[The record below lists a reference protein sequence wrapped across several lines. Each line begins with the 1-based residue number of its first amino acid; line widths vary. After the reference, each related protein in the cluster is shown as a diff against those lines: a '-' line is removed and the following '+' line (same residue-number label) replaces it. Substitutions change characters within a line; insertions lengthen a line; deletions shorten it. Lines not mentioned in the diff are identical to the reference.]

1 MTGNCKY
8 DLERRT
14 PVVRCDLRFS
24 VQTQPENNLDFLFIA
39 AIQNIVA
46 VKFLSKMILIF
57 LIFSITGYNAL
68 PPNDMEATMTHLANV
83 VSTIN
88 NINNV
93 VSKQNS
99 TDDHHGSN
107 FACIP

>member
-1 MTGNCKY
+1 MTWRGEPQWSGATSDYHRCK
-8 DLERRT
+8 
-14 PVVRCDLRFS
+14 
-24 VQTQPENNLDFLFIA
+24 PEIFFYLFA
-39 AIQNIVA
+39 AIQNNEA

>member
-1 MTGNCKY
+1 MIWRGEPQWSGATSDYHRCK
-8 DLERRT
+8 L
-14 PVVRCDLRFS
+14 
-24 VQTQPENNLDFLFIA
+24 ENNLVFYLFA
-39 AIQNIVA
+39 AIQNNEA

-88 NINNV
+88 NITNV

-99 TDDHHGSN
+99 TDDHPGSN
-107 FACIP
+107 FACIPQRK

>member
-1 MTGNCKY
+1 MRLQIIIGVNSKK
-8 DLERRT
+8 
-14 PVVRCDLRFS
+14 PF
-24 VQTQPENNLDFLFIA
+24 FLSFFA
-39 AIQNIVA
+39 AIQNNEA
-46 VKFLSKMILIF
+46 VKLLSKMILTF

-88 NINNV
+88 NITNM

-99 TDDHHGSN
+99 TNDQ
-107 FACIP
+107 